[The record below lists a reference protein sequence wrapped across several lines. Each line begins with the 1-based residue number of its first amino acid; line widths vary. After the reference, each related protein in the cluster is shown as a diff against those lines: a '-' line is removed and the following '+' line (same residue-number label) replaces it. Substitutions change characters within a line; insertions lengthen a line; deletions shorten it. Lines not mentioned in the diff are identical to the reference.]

1 MKMVL
6 AVLTACCAC
15 FIAGTHAQVLD
26 SPVAPLQIIGR
37 SPTAAMIFDTGG
49 SLTTR
54 SVQGTFGRVA
64 ATIDQSVTVQLRYP
78 IDLAGQ
84 LLFIQSLDGGQVV
97 SDTAK
102 ATIGLDGTAT
112 LQLRVGGREGLYR
125 FVLRCGDSYAVLRFY
140 AVPPG
145 KSSPDPTLL
154 TASGGE

>member
-1 MKMVL
+1 MKIFCAALM
-6 AVLTACCAC
+6 AWCAC
-15 FIAGTHAQVLD
+15 SIAATQAQVLD
-26 SPVAPLQIIGR
+26 SPVAPLQLIDR

-84 LLFIQSLDGGQVV
+84 PLLIQSLDGGQVV
-97 SDTAK
+97 SDTAQ
-102 ATIGLDGTAT
+102 ATIGLDGTTT
-112 LQLRVGGREGLYR
+112 LQLQVGGGEGLYR
-125 FVLRCGDSYAVLRFY
+125 FVLRCGDSFAVLRFY

-145 KSSPDPTLL
+145 KSSPDSTLL
-154 TASGGE
+154 TASGGQ